1 MQQFDEV
8 FAGTMNEV
16 KEFLTSD
23 RIGRHIIINK
33 VYDQTKQDIVFSVGI
48 IHKKTKRE
56 KLKELK
62 QQRKELE
69 KEIKTLDRKIAR
81 LTKE

>member
-23 RIGRHIIINK
+23 KIDRYMVVN
-33 VYDQTKQDIVFSVGI
+33 QVFDDRRQQLIYLIGI
-48 IHKKTKRE
+48 IHKKTKVE
-56 KLKELK
+56 KLEELK